1 MWAEMVRRGIVRGG
15 LECYI
20 DSGTIALPLPQSLLP
35 TRVHHGGGMVVGL
48 VSGGSAAGALDG
60 GGSHSHL
67 EYKDAKPEH
76 RGSNTQH
83 NNKNTHTKNYTHRKP
98 LGGATIDEGLDWMV
112 RARLPRRRGASSR
125 GSR

>member
-1 MWAEMVRRGIVRGG
+1 MWVEKGKLWAKMGRRGIVGGG

-48 VSGGSAAGALDG
+48 VSGGSEAGALDG
-60 GGSHSHL
+60 GGSHSLL
-67 EYKDAKPEH
+67 EFKDAQPEH

-83 NNKNTHTKNYTHRKP
+83 NNALSKNCTHRKP
-98 LGGATIDEGLDWMV
+98 LGGATMDEGLD
-112 RARLPRRRGASSR
+112 
-125 GSR
+125 